1 MALPLILIPLVSQGG
16 RFIVSFVIKKGAK
29 KAAGRIQ
36 YIVTKTGKGKEKVIE
51 NVRSTFIKAG
61 SKGKK
66 LKEGESYA
74 TQADLVSIGTKSN
87 PNVAVTFKESLSRNV
102 IKYGDRGFT
111 PVTIAEQAGVTF
123 SPTGSF
129 AGIIGRTSGGK
140 ELLTGWRGVLETSKT
155 VKKLPT
161 KQIQDGINTLNKT
174 LKPPISP
181 SPLPGQIITAGRTG
195 QGGTF
200 VPSKF
205 PLKPKYSTI
214 SPLSKQGVV
223 KGRQVVPVGERGV
236 IPYTGST
243 NIIPRPPTPPSQS
256 AIWAWAK
263 KHPYWS
269 GTIGVAGT
277 YGAGKVIGGIA
288 PSPSRNSSS
297 ANLAIT
303 TQFLQSGSAQT
314 EGPSKPYVQPD
325 PIDY

>member
-200 VPSKF
+200 IPPKF
-205 PLKPKYSTI
+205 ARK
-214 SPLSKQGVV
+214 GVV
-223 KGRQVVPVGERGV
+223 KGRQVVPVGERSV
-236 IPYTGST
+236 IPYKDP
-243 NIIPRPPTPPSQS
+243 NIIPRPPTQS